1 MEVQIV
7 STKENPL
14 LKRKEVSFRVEQD
27 PKGKTPARLEV
38 KKALAAKLKI
48 NEEMVF
54 VKKMQTMTGTH
65 IAVGNA
71 TAYETVEQ
79 AKLIEPEYIIK
90 RNSPPEEPKEEEKE

>member
-1 MEVQIV
+1 MEVKII

-14 LKRKEVSFRVEQD
+14 LKRKKVDFRIEQD

-54 VKKMQTMTGTH
+54 IKKMRTLTGTNT
-65 IAVGNA
+65 AVGIANV
-71 TAYETVEQ
+71 YETVEQ
-79 AKLIEPEYIIK
+79 AKFVEPEYIRK
-90 RNSPPEEPKEEEKE
+90 RNSPPEEPKEKENE